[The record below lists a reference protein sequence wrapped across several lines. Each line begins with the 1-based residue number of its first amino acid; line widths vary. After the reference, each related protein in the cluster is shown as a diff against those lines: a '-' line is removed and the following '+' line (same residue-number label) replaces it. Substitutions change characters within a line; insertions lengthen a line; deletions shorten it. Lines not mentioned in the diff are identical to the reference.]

1 MVAIQDYGCLG
12 WLVVNGIVEDPLN
25 LDWGELGVD
34 IKGFSVGVDGL
45 LAFGN
50 SWIDGWVPG
59 QFFYFYNFHIMG
71 ALLPNS
77 RLFRA
82 Q

>member
-12 WLVVNGIVEDPLN
+12 CFIAIRIVEDPLN
-25 LDWGELGVD
+25 LDWGKLGVD

-50 SWIDGWVPG
+50 SWVDGWIPG
-59 QFFYFYNFHIMG
+59 
-71 ALLPNS
+71 
-77 RLFRA
+77 
-82 Q
+82 